1 MFEWIDWHLLDK
13 DKINEVL
20 NGFRVTEYSIWYY
33 YNTKYKVCLFVNLFF
48 WEYIYS
54 IIGKDNIKYLDEDDI
69 GKYVD
74 YIFEDILPDYY
85 FNP

>member
-1 MFEWIDWHLLDK
+1 MNLGQ
-13 DKINEVL
+13 L
-20 NGFRVTEYSIWYY
+20 NIGYGITTTLNI
-33 YNTKYKVCLFVNLFF
+33 KYVYWLICFF

-54 IIGKDNIKYLDEDDI
+54 RIGRDNIKYIDEDDI
-69 GKYVD
+69 GKHVD